1 MQCGIHHGKPIHTL
15 ILHTIQRFLL
25 PLLLFGFSTV
35 ASAQLDVLGKLA
47 GALKSNTTTSSNS
60 KDDAL
65 TSGISSLLGSLLG
78 NSTLSANDVQG
89 TWRYKGVDCVFETEN
104 VLMKAGGEAATAKV
118 ESKINDLLKKVGV
131 TSEALAFTFNADN
144 TFSITVKGRTING
157 TYALDLEN
165 KKITL
170 TYLNGVGTI
179 TPQIVKNGT
188 TMSLLY
194 DADKFLNFL
203 TSISAVSKNATVV
216 SINAI
221 LKSYDGMLIGMELQ
235 K

>member
-1 MQCGIHHGKPIHTL
+1 MKKFI
-15 ILHTIQRFLL
+15 L
-25 PLLLFGFSTV
+25 PLFLFAVTTT
-35 ASAQLDVLGKLA
+35 ANAQLDVLGKLT
-47 GALKSNTTTSSNS
+47 GALKSKSTSTTNQ
-60 KDDAL
+60 DDAL
-65 TSGISSLLGSLLG
+65 TSGISRLLGSLLD
-78 NSTLSANDVQG
+78 NSTLSTNDVQG
-89 TWRYKGVDCVFETEN
+89 TWRYGGVDCVFETEN

-221 LKSYDGMLIGMELQ
+221 LKSYDGMLIGMELR

>member
-1 MQCGIHHGKPIHTL
+1 MKKFI
-15 ILHTIQRFLL
+15 L
-25 PLLLFGFSTV
+25 PLFLFAVTTT
-35 ASAQLDVLGKLA
+35 ANAQLDVLGKLT
-47 GALKSNTTTSSNS
+47 GALKSKSTSTTN

-65 TSGISSLLGSLLG
+65 TSGISRLLGSLLD

-89 TWRYKGVDCVFETEN
+89 TWRYGGVDCVFETEN

-170 TYLNGVGTI
+170 TYLNGVATI

-221 LKSYDGMLIGMELQ
+221 LKSYNGMLIGMELQ

>member
-1 MQCGIHHGKPIHTL
+1 MKKFI
-15 ILHTIQRFLL
+15 L
-25 PLLLFGFSTV
+25 PLFLFAVTTT
-35 ASAQLDVLGKLA
+35 ANAQLDVLGKLT
-47 GALKSNTTTSSNS
+47 GALKSKSTSTTK

-65 TSGISSLLGSLLG
+65 TSGISRLLNSLLD

-89 TWRYKGVDCVFETEN
+89 TWRYGGVDCVFETEN

-157 TYALDLEN
+157 TYVLDLEN

-188 TMSLLY
+188 TISLLY

>member
-1 MQCGIHHGKPIHTL
+1 M
-15 ILHTIQRFLL
+15 
-25 PLLLFGFSTV
+25 
-35 ASAQLDVLGKLA
+35 
-47 GALKSNTTTSSNS
+47 
-60 KDDAL
+60 
-65 TSGISSLLGSLLG
+65 
-78 NSTLSANDVQG
+78 
-89 TWRYKGVDCVFETEN
+89 FETEN

>member
-1 MQCGIHHGKPIHTL
+1 MKKFI
-15 ILHTIQRFLL
+15 L
-25 PLLLFGFSTV
+25 PLFLFAVTTT
-35 ASAQLDVLGKLA
+35 ANAQLDVLGKLT
-47 GALKSNTTTSSNS
+47 GALKSKSTSTTNQ
-60 KDDAL
+60 DDAL
-65 TSGISSLLGSLLG
+65 TSGISRLLGSLLD

-89 TWRYKGVDCVFETEN
+89 TWLYGGVDCVFETEN

-170 TYLNGVGTI
+170 TYLNGVGSI

>member
-1 MQCGIHHGKPIHTL
+1 
-15 ILHTIQRFLL
+15 
-25 PLLLFGFSTV
+25 
-35 ASAQLDVLGKLA
+35 
-47 GALKSNTTTSSNS
+47 
-60 KDDAL
+60 
-65 TSGISSLLGSLLG
+65 
-78 NSTLSANDVQG
+78 
-89 TWRYKGVDCVFETEN
+89 
-104 VLMKAGGEAATAKV
+104 MKAGGEAATAKV
-118 ESKINDLLKKVGV
+118 EAKINDMLKKVGV
-131 TSEALAFTFNADN
+131 TSEALAFTFNTDN
-144 TFSITVKGRTING
+144 TFTINVKGRNLKG

-170 TYLNGVGTI
+170 SYLNGVGTI

-203 TSISAVSKNATVV
+203 TNISAVSKNATVA
-216 SINAI
+216 SLNAL

>member
-1 MQCGIHHGKPIHTL
+1 MKKFI
-15 ILHTIQRFLL
+15 L
-25 PLLLFGFSTV
+25 PLFLFAVTTT
-35 ASAQLDVLGKLA
+35 ANAQLDVLGKLT
-47 GALKSNTTTSSNS
+47 GALKSKSTSTTNQ
-60 KDDAL
+60 DDAL
-65 TSGISSLLGSLLG
+65 TSGISRLLGSLLD

-89 TWRYKGVDCVFETEN
+89 TWRYGGVDCVF
-104 VLMKAGGEAATAKV
+104 